1 MRKLFYRAP
10 KARRVRGSLA
20 GFLFVFVL
28 EGENGGQVEVRGV
41 LGVVR
46 PAFASPRVPGQ
57 SCSSAVHSPSSRA
70 GVARGKVNFFFEWS
84 PGQQPR
90 AGRVFFVFF
99 FVGATMSTYSAGRSS
114 SGNAQSGDVLPA
126 CGSGSSEYSEPLRK
140 VSGRGRS
147 KAAGDME

>member
-1 MRKLFYRAP
+1 MLGVFARLSR
-10 KARRVRGSLA
+10 RRVCRVSR
-20 GFLFVFVL
+20 
-28 EGENGGQVEVRGV
+28 VRQQFT
-41 LGVVR
+41 R
-46 PAFASPRVPGQ
+46 PPRAR
-57 SCSSAVHSPSSRA
+57 SF
-70 GVARGKVNFFFEWS
+70 ARGKVNFFSWS